1 MNRVIFEKLTKGEA
15 YDEIY
20 KNLRGLLPRVKQIY
34 NPVPVIIDTD
44 VSLIRNS
51 VKVRA
56 DEITSQIDWNYI
68 KSKIIKEQLYD
79 RAFVDI
85 EIVNNKPVIFIYSS
99 DQIACEY
106 DSQGNIINAKINR
119 ESPFK
124 YKEYYI
130 DKDNKRWMRIEEEQ
144 ALPILYENMIF
155 PIFEISGRDEEG
167 GTETISRIENLPDLL
182 DLINKYEADM
192 EVIFTKH
199 ADAPTWGQMKIQRSA
214 SDIEDNE
221 IEHLQV
227 EEGGEIKYLEMQGNV
242 VSILK
247 DKIEELKKQVKE
259 QYPELKIQEA
269 IQGSGESGYA
279 ISLKLL
285 SLISIIELY
294 RDNFA
299 KGIRKL
305 FNYIQEMLRLQTQI
319 EVEVYDIIPQN
330 QKEEITEILTLYQSG
345 IIPLE
350 IALEQIAELKKW
362 SNELIERIQL
372 LLKNDIDELDIRM
385 RQEAEQGE

>member
-1 MNRVIFEKLTKGEA
+1 
-15 YDEIY
+15 
-20 KNLRGLLPRVKQIY
+20 
-34 NPVPVIIDTD
+34 
-44 VSLIRNS
+44 
-51 VKVRA
+51 
-56 DEITSQIDWNYI
+56 
-68 KSKIIKEQLYD
+68 
-79 RAFVDI
+79 
-85 EIVNNKPVIFIYSS
+85 
-99 DQIACEY
+99 
-106 DSQGNIINAKINR
+106 
-119 ESPFK
+119 
-124 YKEYYI
+124 
-130 DKDNKRWMRIEEEQ
+130 
-144 ALPILYENMIF
+144 
-155 PIFEISGRDEEG
+155 
-167 GTETISRIENLPDLL
+167 
-182 DLINKYEADM
+182 M

-247 DKIEELKKQVKE
+247 DKIEELKRQVKE

-269 IQGSGESGYA
+269 VQGSGESGYA

-330 QKEEITEILTLYQSG
+330 QKEEITETITLYQSG
-345 IIPLE
+345 LISNE
-350 IALEQIAELKKW
+350 IAIEQIAELKGW
-362 SNELIERIQL
+362 SEELLTRIKESL
-372 LLKNDIDELDIRM
+372 RNDIDELDIRM
-385 RQEAEQGE
+385 RQEVQ

>member
-79 RAFVDI
+79 RAYIDI
-85 EIVNNKPVIFIYSS
+85 EIVNQKPVIFIYSS
-99 DQIACEY
+99 DQISCEY
-106 DSQGNIINAKINR
+106 DSQGNIIKATINR
-119 ESPFK
+119 DAPFEPKK
-124 YKEYYI
+124 YFI
-130 DKDNKRWMRIEEEQ
+130 DKENKRWMQVGESK
-144 ALPILYENMIF
+144 AVPILYKDMIF
-155 PIFEISGRDEEG
+155 PIFEISGKDEEG
-167 GTETISRIENLPDLL
+167 DIESISRIENLPDLL

-214 SDIEDNE
+214 SEIEDNE

-269 IQGSGESGYA
+269 VQGSGESGYA

-330 QKEEITEILTLYQSG
+330 QKEEITETITLYQSG
-345 IIPLE
+345 LISNE
-350 IALEQIAELKKW
+350 IAIEQIAELKGW
-362 SNELIERIQL
+362 SEELLTRIKESL
-372 LLKNDIDELDIRM
+372 RNDIDELDIRM
-385 RQEAEQGE
+385 RQEVQ